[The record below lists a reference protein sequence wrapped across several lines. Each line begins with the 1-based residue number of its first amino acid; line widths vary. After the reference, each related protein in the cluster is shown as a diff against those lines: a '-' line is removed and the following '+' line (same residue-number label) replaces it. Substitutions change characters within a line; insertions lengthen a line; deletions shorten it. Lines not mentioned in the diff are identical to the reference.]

1 MKSLYGLILSLLLAH
16 SQCAAQVFA
25 TIDSLSGTA
34 TITAADG
41 TTAAAAS
48 GQKISRGQTVVTAA
62 DSELH
67 AVTEDGGFIALR
79 PNTTFLVSQYRMER
93 DGTAGVE
100 MSLLKG
106 ALRSITG
113 WIGKVNP
120 GGYRVVTPTAT
131 VGIRGTDHETT
142 VVEAD
147 GGRDRAGTFD
157 HVLEG
162 ATTLRSAAGEQH
174 LEAGQH
180 GFAPR
185 DGNLPPRL
193 LDAAPDFLS
202 NRQLRIEERIRE
214 RKEFVARRV
223 QQLTE
228 ERPARAAAIA
238 ERIGNAS
245 DDRREAVKKQI
256 QRKLQQRKVN

>member
-1 MKSLYGLILSLLLAH
+1 MKSLYSLILGLLLVH
-16 SQCAAQVFA
+16 GDCAAQVFA
-25 TIDSLSGTA
+25 TIDALSGSA
-34 TITAADG
+34 TITLADG
-41 TTAAAAS
+41 SSAAAAT

-62 DSELH
+62 NSELH
-67 AVTEDGGFIALR
+67 AVTEDGGYIALR
-79 PNTTFLVSQYRMER
+79 PNTTFLVSQFRMER
-93 DGTAGVE
+93 DGTAAVE

-162 ATTLRSAAGEQH
+162 ATILRSAAGEQH
-174 LEAGQH
+174 LESGQH
-180 GFAPR
+180 GFVPR
-185 DGNLPPRL
+185 DGNLAPRL
-193 LDAAPDFLS
+193 LEAAPEFFS

-223 QQLTE
+223 QQLGE
-228 ERPARAAAIA
+228 ERPGRAAAIA
-238 ERIGNAS
+238 DRIENAS

-256 QRKLQQRKVN
+256 QRRLQQRKVN

>member
-1 MKSLYGLILSLLLAH
+1 MKSLYWLLLSLLLAH
-16 SQCAAQVFA
+16 GQCSAQVFA
-25 TIDSLSGTA
+25 TIDALSGAA
-34 TITAADG
+34 TITSANG

-67 AVTEDGGFIALR
+67 ALTEDGGFIALR
-79 PNTTFLVSQYRMER
+79 PNSTFLVTQYRMER
-93 DGTAGVE
+93 NGTAAVE

-120 GGYRVVTPTAT
+120 AGYRVVTPTAT

-147 GGRDRAGTFD
+147 SNRDRAGTFD
-157 HVLEG
+157 HVFEG
-162 ATTLRSAAGEQH
+162 ATTLRSSAGEQH

-193 LDAAPDFLS
+193 LEAAPEFFN
-202 NRQLRIEERIRE
+202 NRLLRIEERIRE

-223 QQLTE
+223 QQLSE
-228 ERPARAAAIA
+228 ERPARAAAVA
-238 ERIGNAS
+238 DRIDNAS

>member
-1 MKSLYGLILSLLLAH
+1 MKSLVSLIFGLLLAH
-16 SQCAAQVFA
+16 GHCNAQVFA
-25 TIDSLSGTA
+25 TIDALSGSA
-34 TITAADG
+34 TITSTDG
-41 TTAAAAS
+41 SSAAAAI

-62 DSELH
+62 ESELH

-79 PNTTFLVSQYRMER
+79 PNTIFLVAQYRMER
-93 DGTAGVE
+93 DGSAGVE

-162 ATTLRSAAGEQH
+162 ATTIRSAAGEQH

-185 DGNLPPRL
+185 DGNLVPRL
-193 LDAAPDFLS
+193 LDTSPDFFS

-223 QQLTE
+223 QQLSE

-238 ERIGNAS
+238 DRIENAN

>member
-1 MKSLYGLILSLLLAH
+1 MKSLVSLIFGLLLAH
-16 SQCAAQVFA
+16 GQCTAQVFA
-25 TIDSLSGTA
+25 TIDALSGSA
-34 TITAADG
+34 TVTSADGSSTAAV
-41 TTAAAAS
+41 S

-67 AVTEDGGFIALR
+67 ALTEDGGFIALR
-79 PNTTFLVSQYRMER
+79 PNTTFLVTQYRLER
-93 DGTAGVE
+93 DGSAGVE

-157 HVLEG
+157 HVFEG
-162 ATTLRSAAGEQH
+162 ATTIRSAAGEQH

-185 DGNLPPRL
+185 DGILPPRL
-193 LDAAPDFLS
+193 LDASPDFFR
-202 NRQLRIEERIRE
+202 NRLLRIEERIRE

-223 QQLTE
+223 QQLSE

-238 ERIGNAS
+238 DRIENAS

>member
-1 MKSLYGLILSLLLAH
+1 MKSLVSLIFGLLLAH
-16 SQCAAQVFA
+16 GDCNAQVFA
-25 TIDSLSGTA
+25 TIDALSGSA
-34 TITAADG
+34 TVTSADGSSTAAV
-41 TTAAAAS
+41 S

-67 AVTEDGGFIALR
+67 ALTEDGGFIALR
-79 PNTTFLVSQYRMER
+79 PNTTFLVTQYRLER
-93 DGTAGVE
+93 DGSAGVE

-147 GGRDRAGTFD
+147 SGRDRAGTFD
-157 HVLEG
+157 HVFEG
-162 ATTLRSAAGEQH
+162 ATTIRSAAGEQH

-185 DGNLPPRL
+185 DGILPPRL
-193 LDAAPDFLS
+193 LDASPDFFR
-202 NRQLRIEERIRE
+202 NRLLRIEERIRE

-223 QQLTE
+223 QQLSE

-238 ERIGNAS
+238 DRIENAS